1 MEGTYKFALNM
12 VFMSS
17 NEYFIDVKLHKSLPL
32 EQEEIMKTENQDD
45 NKENEINTKSENSSS
60 NKKEVCNL
68 IVSPVFPNT
77 RIGTGN
83 PTTAPSPVSM
93 VTHPVCKDA
102 NRLGNIKE
110 FISHSRTYA
119 GPQLTIKIL

>member
-1 MEGTYKFALNM
+1 M

-45 NKENEINTKSENSSS
+45 NKENEINTKSETVSKHLSSENSSS

-68 IVSPVFPNT
+68 IVSSVFPNT

-83 PTTAPSPVSM
+83 PTTSPSPVSM
-93 VTHPVCKDA
+93 VTHPVVKDA